1 MLLAPRQRDGR
12 LQRDFRLDRMTYPKR
27 RAKAPGQHG
36 RTRQGARHRVRRIIL
51 ALVLLPVAYYL
62 LCVAGLVVLRF
73 LPPPTTGVQIQRSV
87 ERIVRGEQPVRDY
100 QWRPTDRI
108 SPHLPRAV
116 VAAEDA
122 RFYRHRGFD
131 WEELRRA
138 GDHALAGGSM
148 RGASTLTQQL
158 IKNLYFTTHRNLV
171 RKAYEW
177 ALTPPAEWILGKD
190 RILELY
196 INVVELG
203 PGIYGAEAAA
213 LHHYGVGAASLSRH
227 QAASL
232 AAILPAPLKRRPQNM
247 EEYAIIIEQRM
258 GELGW

>member
-1 MLLAPRQRDGR
+1 VKNSEHWLGVSGR
-12 LQRDFRLDRMTYPKR
+12 R
-27 RAKAPGQHG
+27 R
-36 RTRQGARHRVRRIIL
+36 RRHRRPRRLRRLIL
-51 ALVLLPVAYYL
+51 ILVLLPVGYYF
-62 LCVAGLVVLRF
+62 LCVAGLVYLRYF
-73 LPPPTTGVQIQRSV
+73 PPLVTSIQVQRAV
-87 ERIVRGEQPVRDY
+87 EQMVKQERPARDY
-100 QWRPTDRI
+100 QWRPTAQI

-122 RFYRHRGFD
+122 RFYQHRGFD

-158 IKNLYFTTHRNLV
+158 IKNLYFTTHRNLL

-190 RILELY
+190 RILEIY
-196 INVVELG
+196 VNVVELG

-213 LHHYGVGAASLSRH
+213 LHHYGIGAASLSRH

-232 AAILPAPLKRRPQNM
+232 AAILPAPLRRRPQNM